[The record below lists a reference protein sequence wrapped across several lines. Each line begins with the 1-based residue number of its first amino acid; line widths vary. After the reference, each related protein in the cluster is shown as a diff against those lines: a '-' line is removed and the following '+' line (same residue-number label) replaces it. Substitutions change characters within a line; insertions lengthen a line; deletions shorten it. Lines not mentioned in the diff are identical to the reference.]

1 MWRTLLRFCLFTIRN
16 GIFFFVP
23 VYLLQEYD
31 GGTLVCVRSHTVCR
45 VFINLFT
52 IYLFSLQHAIL
63 ETRSVHGQWL
73 CFCVISVTSIKCFI
87 GCFAASLDFASLLPQ
102 QVKFICCGL
111 PCLVQGRL
119 EFKAS
124 LIETLKS
131 YRLPDLLF
139 HEGIS
144 KT

>member
-1 MWRTLLRFCLFTIRN
+1 MEKFAQFCLFTSRN
-16 GIFFFVP
+16 GFFLVP
-23 VYLLQEYD
+23 VYLLQEC
-31 GGTLVCVRSHTVCR
+31 GSGTLVCVRSQTVCR
-45 VFINLFT
+45 IFINLST
-52 IYLFSLQHAIL
+52 IYLFSLQHGVL
-63 ETRSVHGQWL
+63 EKGSAHGQWL

-87 GCFAASLDFASLLPQ
+87 GCFAASLDLASLLPQ

-111 PCLVQGRL
+111 SCLVQGRL

>member
-1 MWRTLLRFCLFTIRN
+1 M
-16 GIFFFVP
+16 
-23 VYLLQEYD
+23 
-31 GGTLVCVRSHTVCR
+31 CVRSHTVCR

-52 IYLFSLQHAIL
+52 IYLFSLRHGIL

-73 CFCVISVTSIKCFI
+73 CFCAISVTLIKCFI
-87 GCFAASLDFASLLPQ
+87 GCFAASLIGVYFASLLPQ

-131 YRLPDLLF
+131 YRLQICYFMRESPRLNYSDMLGTSCSVCSSHTNFLKGLHAVF
-139 HEGIS
+139 
-144 KT
+144 